1 MEQLATDI
9 EGAIRTYSALFVYD
23 CTLLRRRRKQFC
35 LNAASQSQDL
45 SSSYF
50 SSGP

>member
-1 MEQLATDI
+1 MEQLATHI
-9 EGAIRTYSALFVYD
+9 EGAISAYSALFVYD

-45 SSSYF
+45 SSHF
-50 SSGP
+50 SSGS